1 LTDLADVLGQRLDP
15 AGRKPPDED
24 AVLTVSS
31 EDLEQLWLDLM
42 PDTYAAR
49 RGLDTFLQ
57 AVQADADQ
65 APGADLE
72 FRPGGWQVNL
82 RRGAVQTIIAGALIA
97 GLLAVLGATQIP
109 AALAT
114 AVVPLL
120 FDIQHVT
127 LTPGQAVSAHRAS
140 WPQGSPGRQPH
151 PA

>member
-1 LTDLADVLGQRLDP
+1 
-15 AGRKPPDED
+15 
-24 AVLTVSS
+24 
-31 EDLEQLWLDLM
+31 
-42 PDTYAAR
+42 
-49 RGLDTFLQ
+49 
-57 AVQADADQ
+57 
-65 APGADLE
+65 
-72 FRPGGWQVNL
+72 VNL